1 MDNSIFSFVIYQ
13 FLSDTPVLLK
23 IFYNVTIIISKEG
36 RSQIMETKT
45 KAQVGRELLAALDAY
60 IDTVMAEREEEK
72 RRNRET
78 QVLKYIEE
86 HKNDA
91 IHIPKEAR
99 GPYAQALR
107 EELGIQ

>member
-1 MDNSIFSFVIYQ
+1 
-13 FLSDTPVLLK
+13 
-23 IFYNVTIIISKEG
+23 
-36 RSQIMETKT
+36 METK
-45 KAQVGRELLAALDAY
+45 KAQAGRELLAALDAY
-60 IDTVMAEREEEK
+60 IDAVMAERGEEK

>member
-1 MDNSIFSFVIYQ
+1 MWLYNVINIFS
-13 FLSDTPVLLK
+13 K
-23 IFYNVTIIISKEG
+23 AG
-36 RSQIMETKT
+36 RSQIMETK
-45 KAQVGRELLAALDAY
+45 KAQAGRELLAALDAY
-60 IDTVMAEREEEK
+60 IDAVMAERGEEK

>member
-23 IFYNVTIIISKEG
+23 IFYNITIIISKKE
-36 RSQIMETKT
+36 RSQIIETKT